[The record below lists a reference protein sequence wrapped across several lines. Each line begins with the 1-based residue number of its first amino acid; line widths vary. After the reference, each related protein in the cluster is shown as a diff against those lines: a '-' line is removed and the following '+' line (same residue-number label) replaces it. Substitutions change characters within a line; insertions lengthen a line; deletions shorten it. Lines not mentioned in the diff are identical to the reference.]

1 MIISTLFDCVIEIF
15 ISYIFYYIHISLLF
29 AWNLLCEL
37 LCNLKIFHL
46 GSELLYIQLLLES
59 EYQI

>member
-15 ISYIFYYIHISLLF
+15 ISYIFLLYSHLF
-29 AWNLLCEL
+29 IVCVESFGEL
-37 LCNLKIFHL
+37 LCNLKILHL
-46 GSELLYIQLLLES
+46 GSEFLYIQLLLES